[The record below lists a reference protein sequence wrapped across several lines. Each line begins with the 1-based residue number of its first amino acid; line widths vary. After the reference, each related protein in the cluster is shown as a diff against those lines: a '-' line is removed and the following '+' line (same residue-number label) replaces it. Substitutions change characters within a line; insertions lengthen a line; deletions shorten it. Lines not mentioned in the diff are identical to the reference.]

1 MARPAD
7 KPAPKSWSSPPP
19 MTIDPSKRYRATIK
33 TNLGD
38 MQAELLP
45 DFAPGTVN
53 NFVFLARQGFYD
65 GVPFHR
71 VISGFMVQTG
81 DPTGTGMGGPGY
93 RIKDEPVK
101 GEYTRGTLAMARTQA
116 PDSAGSQFFI
126 MHQNYNLPKQY
137 VIFGRLVEGLDV
149 LDKIAS
155 VPVRASPSNPNER
168 SSPTQEVRIL
178 TVQIQE
184 Q

>member
-1 MARPAD
+1 M
-7 KPAPKSWSSPPP
+7 S
-19 MTIDPSKRYRATIK
+19 IDPKKRYLATLK

-38 MQAELLP
+38 MQVELHAA
-45 DFAPGTVN
+45 DAPGTVN

-71 VISGFMVQTG
+71 VIKGFMVQTG
-81 DPTGTGMGGPGY
+81 DPTGTGTGGPGY

-101 GEYTRGTLAMARTQA
+101 GEYTRGTMAMARTAA

-126 MHQNYNLPKQY
+126 MHQDYGLAKQY
-137 VIFGRLVEGLDV
+137 VIFGHLVAGQDV
-149 LDKIAS
+149 LDRIAS
-155 VPVRASPSNPNER
+155 VPVQASPGNPTER
-168 SSPTQEVRIL
+168 SSPTQEVRIQSVEI
-178 TVQIQE
+178 TE